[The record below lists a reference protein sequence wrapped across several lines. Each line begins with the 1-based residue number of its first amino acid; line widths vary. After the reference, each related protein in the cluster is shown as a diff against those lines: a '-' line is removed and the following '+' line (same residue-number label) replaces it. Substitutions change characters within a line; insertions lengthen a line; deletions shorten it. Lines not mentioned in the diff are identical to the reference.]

1 MLNII
6 PKPFKALE
14 REGKA
19 DARGGYEIFAP
30 EKCERD
36 TLRFYSY
43 FPEGKGAKLKVN
55 VTLDDSLA
63 RESYLLDISDGAI
76 SIAAGNSAGYA
87 YALESLRQLHVAGGG
102 LLPCALIE
110 DKPRFS
116 HRGFMLDV
124 GRYFMPLDEV
134 KKFVDFMLMH
144 KLNVFHLHL
153 TEDQGW
159 RVEIK
164 KYPLLT
170 KLGSRRSH
178 TNFGI
183 RPHGGFYTQAQLKEL
198 VSYCHERHIAVI
210 PEIDMPGH
218 MQAAIHCY
226 PQLSCFDRKLPVAT
240 HWGVKHD
247 ILCAGKDFSLQ
258 FVCDVLDEIVEIFPD
273 GFVHLGGDEA
283 PKMRWKLCPHC
294 QKRIKDLGLKDEN
307 QLQAHFISQVKDHLK
322 LKGVRAMTWNE
333 DEISGK
339 APVDVAWTI
348 WNVTEKELHK
358 MYAEMERGRE
368 IVNCSSVPN
377 YLDLT
382 YNKCP
387 LKAVYTQPVDICK
400 PHPLMKGAEA
410 SLWTEQVPNIRRAHF
425 KTFPRLGAFA
435 EAVWTPDLMRNYDE
449 FLARIPAYVRL
460 LKANGVKKVTGVK
473 RANPGKVF
481 GFFEQLWFEKV
492 QLCWHGLHNL
502 IDDAKVA
509 KLAKKRRDKKE

>member
-6 PKPFKALE
+6 PKPFKAE
-14 REGKA
+14 EYAGKA
-19 DARGGYEIFAP
+19 DAGCGFEMTFP
-30 EKCERD
+30 QEWLPD
-36 TLRFYSY
+36 VQRFYSY
-43 FPEGKGAKLKVN
+43 FPAKYGKKLPV
-55 VTLDDSLA
+55 LSQLSA
-63 RESYLLDISDGAI
+63 QLREEEYVLDINQDGVNIRAGG
-76 SIAAGNSAGYA
+76 AAGHA
-87 YALESLRQLHVAGGG
+87 YALESLRQLHCAGGG
-102 LLPCALIE
+102 LLPCAHIE
-110 DKPRFS
+110 DKPRFA

-124 GRYFMPLDEV
+124 GRYFIPLEEV

-159 RVEIK
+159 RMEIK

-170 KLGSRRSH
+170 QEGSRRSH
-178 TNFGI
+178 TNFGL
-183 RPHGGFYTQAQLKEL
+183 RPHGGFYTQRQLREL
-198 VSYCHERHIAVI
+198 VEYCHARHIKVI

-247 ILCAGKDFSLQ
+247 ILCAGKDFTLR
-258 FVCDVLDEIVEIFPD
+258 FVCDVLDEVTEIFTD
-273 GFVHLGGDEA
+273 GAVHLGGDEA
-283 PKMRWKLCPHC
+283 PKTRWKLCPHC
-294 QKRIKDLGLKDEN
+294 QKKLRELGLENEN
-307 QLQAHFISQVKDHLK
+307 QLQAYFIAQVKEHLK
-322 LKGVRAMTWNE
+322 DKGVKVLTWNE

-339 APVDVAWTI
+339 APADVTWTV
-348 WNVTEKELHK
+348 WNVLEKDLHK

-368 IVNCSSVPN
+368 LINCSSVPN

-400 PHPLMKGAEA
+400 PHPLMLGAQA
-410 SLWTEQVPNIRRAHF
+410 SLWTEQVPNVRRAHF

-435 EAVWTPDLMRNYDE
+435 EAVWTPDDARNYDE
-449 FLARIPAYVRL
+449 FLARMPAYVRL
-460 LKANGVKKVTGVK
+460 LKANGVKKIASVK
-473 RANPGKVF
+473 RANPGKLF
-481 GFFEQLWFEKV
+481 GFFEQLWFNKV

-502 IDDAKVA
+502 IDNAEVEQK
-509 KLAKKRRDKKE
+509 KKKRFPME